1 MTAIA
6 EETDEDLKRPQLR
19 TLLEYKKWVPEI
31 AHQPEFGAELGAW
44 MQGRAMERKD
54 LAELVQ
60 CSPDTIKKWLEG
72 QVPSKKMQRA
82 LKVAGFPGTVYHR
95 RWTQSQFVRAELVEV
110 KNTKWKEGDFEGRQW
125 IQKYCVTLRVEKQT
139 WSGRGKARTCQT
151 VVEQVEFLFPTRV
164 SDVIN
169 IVSKDEAIGNWQTC
183 QGLSHA
189 LGEPVLRGQAEIN
202 GVLEP
207 VEKRG
212 SWRLLK
218 SWQRKCLTS
227 EITIDCERSHLAPGQ
242 RYTAQQLLEFHERA
256 YLDRNRKRDEAAEFG
271 KRAHKLGEAW
281 LKFHN
286 RQEVDE
292 AGNTR
297 VDRIYY
303 PHWFMNGGD
312 DTDLYYVE
320 LEGEAIEV
328 QNALRALEKFIAV
341 NDLEIVSTELL
352 LADVALGFA
361 GQVDCIARDRAGAL
375 IFLDWKT
382 SRGVYPTMLMQLV
395 LYARLYWL
403 CFGVMPVRGY
413 VIRLDKTT
421 AEVEVVPAFE
431 DAEERQEHMEAA
443 LSAVHLLRWQSRTEL
458 KLENLKKER
467 ASKNGRSE

>member
-1 MTAIA
+1 MTAVPD
-6 EETDEDLKRPQLR
+6 ELDTDDLKKPELR
-19 TLLEYKKWVPEI
+19 TLLNYKKWTPEI
-31 AHQPEFGAELGAW
+31 AHQPEFGAELDGW
-44 MQGRAMERKD
+44 MHSRGLDRKQ
-54 LAELVQ
+54 LSEQVNCTPETL
-60 CSPDTIKKWLEG
+60 KKWVEG
-72 QVPSKKMQRA
+72 AVPSKKMQKA
-82 LKVAGFPGTVYHR
+82 LKAAGFPGTFYHR
-95 RWTQSQFVRAELVEV
+95 RWVQSQFVRAELVQV
-110 KNTKWKEGDFEGRQW
+110 RNTHWKEGDFEGREW
-125 IQKYCVTLRVEKQT
+125 LQKYCVTLRVEKQT

-151 VVEQVEFLFPTRV
+151 VVEQQEFLFPTRV
-164 SDVIN
+164 SDIIN

-218 SWQRKCLTS
+218 AWQKKCLTS
-227 EITIDCERSHLAPGQ
+227 EITLDCERSHLAPGQ
-242 RYTAQQLLEFHERA
+242 RYTAQQLLDFHERA

-271 KRAHKLGEAW
+271 KRAHQLGEAW
-281 LKFHN
+281 LKFH
-286 RQEVDE
+286 RYQLVDD
-292 AGNTR
+292 AGMVR
-297 VDRIYY
+297 VERIYY
-303 PHWFMNGGD
+303 PHWFINGGD
-312 DTDLYYVE
+312 DPE
-320 LEGEAIEV
+320 LWYITLEDEPIEV

-341 NDLEIVSTELL
+341 NELEIVCTELL

-361 GQVDCIARDRAGAL
+361 GQVDCIARDRAGNL

-403 CFGVMPVRGY
+403 CFALMCARGY
-413 VIRLDKTT
+413 VVRLDKTT

-431 DAEERQEHMEAA
+431 DAEERQELMEAA
-443 LSAVHLLRWQSRTEL
+443 LSAVHLLRWHGRAEL

-467 ASKNGRSE
+467 GAKQNG